1 MVKEFE
7 IGAGDQDLG
16 NRPVR
21 ETFKDLKSRPSFKLT
36 VKRLDLQKFDLKDG
50 RKGISLLDLTPN
62 EILKSPSILEKVLIE
77 SNSEIQKLEKERI
90 KRKKVTQ
97 PFLFSILR
105 DLDQAINTA
114 KNQKG
119 QKLSPVQNLLKQKIG
134 GDQFEILTKKS
145 GVGKTKQYFF
155 PANYYNK
162 VTKAISTLS
171 GEAKNIAT
179 VVYLG
184 GFRRKDLAK
193 FKIENLDLETGIIY
207 KTKTKTGLV
216 NGVLTPPML
225 DIVKKQIGDR
235 KSGLVFNNMKAAEKT
250 VNDTLKKFFPEKIK
264 VQSPFKD
271 SPSLESVT
279 FQSLRH
285 ANEDLYNQEGI
296 AGEDKHRKIVTLRA
310 LSDSFKGGASYG
322 EAEVQSGVAKDMG
335 SRMNAKLG
343 GYDGRLSPADLLKT
357 LGYADSDISEE
368 TRKIIVNQGDLTKTK
383 YVNYLKQAH
392 PGFFEKLPPGTGNNK
407 VNKAIDISNV
417 SPISPLASAEQTK
430 KALALEAENIK
441 TEKELIPQR
450 EELKKLK
457 LEKERPIKVDQSKV
471 DKTFKSNFEEFAAK
485 NSLDTGTKENRRI
498 AFKQFLNSLKKGVPS
513 IVGGGVLG
521 TLFTGLT
528 YDSEAAQE
536 TGEGFVAQMIGA
548 TGANPPLQEDQVL
561 DPEGSMQRKGA
572 DVEYG
577 ISKDIETERKQ
588 KEQAE
593 QMQGVFPEGFGA

>member
-77 SNSEIQKLEKERI
+77 RNSEIQKLERERI
-90 KRKKVTQ
+90 ERKKVTQ

-134 GDQFEILTKKS
+134 KDQFEILTKKS

-193 FKIENLDLETGIIY
+193 FKIENLDFDTGVIY

-216 NGVLTPPML
+216 DGVLTPPIL
-225 DIVKKQIGDR
+225 DIIKKQIGNR

-250 VNDTLKKFFPEKIK
+250 VNDTFKKFFPEKIK

-357 LGYADSDISEE
+357 LGYTDSDISEE

-430 KALALEAENIK
+430 EALALEAENIK
-441 TEKELIPQR
+441 REKELIPQR
-450 EELKKLK
+450 EELQRLK
-457 LEKERPIKVDQSKV
+457 LVKEKPVKIDESKVDQKA
-471 DKTFKSNFEEFAAK
+471 KLNFEQFAAQ
-485 NSLDTGTKENRRI
+485 NNLETGTKEGRKK
-498 AFKQFLNSLKKGVPS
+498 AFREFLNSLKKGVPG
-513 IVGGGVLG
+513 ILGGGILS
-521 TLFTGLT
+521 LAF
-528 YDSEAAQE
+528 YDPVQARE
-536 TGEGFVAQMIGA
+536 TGEGFIAQTIGA
-548 TGANPPLQEDQVL
+548 TGATPPLQEEQVL
-561 DPEGSMQRKGA
+561 DPEGFIQRKGA

-577 ISKDIETERKQ
+577 ISKDIEAERKQ